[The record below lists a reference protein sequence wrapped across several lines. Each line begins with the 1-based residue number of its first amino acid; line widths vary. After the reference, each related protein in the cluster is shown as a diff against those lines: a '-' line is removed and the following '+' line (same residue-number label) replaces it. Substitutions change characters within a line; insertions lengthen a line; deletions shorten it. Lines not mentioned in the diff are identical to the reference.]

1 MQGKCINDLILYLY
15 IFRFDWIELQGNKYS
30 CGDVIWCGY
39 QHDGLPEF
47 GKLCDIMRIR
57 SQVFFNLNLYVT
69 NEIDRHY
76 NSYVIEPTTNT
87 TAKLINDDTEF
98 IEKLHSFTEIIPT

>member
-1 MQGKCINDLILYLY
+1 M
-15 IFRFDWIELQGNKYS
+15 QGNKYS
-30 CGDVIWCGY
+30 SGDVIWCGY

-69 NEIDRHY
+69 NGIDRHY
-76 NSYVIEPTTNT
+76 NGYMIEPTTNMT
-87 TAKLINDDTEF
+87 VKLINDDTEF
-98 IEKLHSFTEIIPT
+98 IGKLHSLETHSLRSSQPRTLHIVIKYFIFKI